1 MQGPYYL
8 PSHNQ
13 TWRAGKSHFNAR
25 TSGTSQLMTPE
36 LGRGQLGLGPTM
48 PRRIDVSLLAI
59 HRVVPAATRHGG
71 VAPRRHVEL
80 TENAEGVLV

>member
-1 MQGPYYL
+1 MIFPFQCPHFGDFPADD
-8 PSHNQ
+8 
-13 TWRAGKSHFNAR
+13 TRAGPFF
-25 TSGTSQLMTPE
+25 
-36 LGRGQLGLGPTM
+36 GQLGLGTM

>member
-1 MQGPYYL
+1 MFHSYVNVYQICNMICLDDCPISM
-8 PSHNQ
+8 PAK
-13 TWRAGKSHFNAR
+13 RDFPAME
-25 TSGTSQLMTPE
+25 LMT
-36 LGRGQLGLGPTM
+36 